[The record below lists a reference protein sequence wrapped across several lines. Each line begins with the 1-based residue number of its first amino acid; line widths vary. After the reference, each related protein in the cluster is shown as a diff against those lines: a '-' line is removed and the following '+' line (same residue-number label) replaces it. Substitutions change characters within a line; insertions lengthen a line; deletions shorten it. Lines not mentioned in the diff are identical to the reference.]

1 MEKLTITIQIDKAYG
16 GFLFYPIC
24 DKAKTFAKLTKTKTL
39 SYDAIKHIKELG
51 YEVVSKGMNYP
62 MEAIWVQI
70 NNIQSF

>member
-1 MEKLTITIQIDKAYG
+1 MEKLTITVQIDKAYG

-24 DKAKTFAKLTKTKTL
+24 EKAKTFAKLTKTKTL

-62 MEAIWVQI
+62 VEAI
-70 NNIQSF
+70 

>member
-1 MEKLTITIQIDKAYG
+1 MEKLTITIQVDKAYG

-62 MEAIWVQI
+62 VEAI
-70 NNIQSF
+70 

>member
-24 DKAKTFAKLTKTKTL
+24 DKAKTFAKLAKTKTL

-51 YEVVSKGMNYP
+51 YEVVSKDLSYEV
-62 MEAIWVQI
+62 EAI
-70 NNIQSF
+70 

>member
-62 MEAIWVQI
+62 MEAI
-70 NNIQSF
+70 

>member
-24 DKAKTFAKLTKTKTL
+24 EKAKTFAKLTKTKTL

-51 YEVVSKGMNYP
+51 YEVVSQGMNYP
-62 MEAIWVQI
+62 VEAI
-70 NNIQSF
+70 

>member
-1 MEKLTITIQIDKAYG
+1 MEKLTITIQVDKAYG

-24 DKAKTFAKLTKTKTL
+24 EKAKTFAKLTKTKTL

-62 MEAIWVQI
+62 VEAI
-70 NNIQSF
+70 

>member
-1 MEKLTITIQIDKAYG
+1 MEKLTINIQVDKAYG

-62 MEAIWVQI
+62 VEAI
-70 NNIQSF
+70 

>member
-1 MEKLTITIQIDKAYG
+1 MEKLTITIQVDKAYG

-62 MEAIWVQI
+62 MEAI
-70 NNIQSF
+70 

>member
-1 MEKLTITIQIDKAYG
+1 MEKLTITIQVDKAYG
-16 GFLFYPIC
+16 GFLFYPEC

-62 MEAIWVQI
+62 VEAI
-70 NNIQSF
+70 

>member
-1 MEKLTITIQIDKAYG
+1 MEKLTITIQVDKAYG

-51 YEVVSKGMNYP
+51 YEVISKGINYP
-62 MEAIWVQI
+62 VEAI
-70 NNIQSF
+70 

>member
-24 DKAKTFAKLTKTKTL
+24 DKAKTFTKLTKTKTL

-51 YEVVSKGMNYP
+51 YEVISKGINYP
-62 MEAIWVQI
+62 VEAI
-70 NNIQSF
+70 